1 MTVSTVP
8 AIPVPTAIYRE
19 EQLFGWWVYALMALM
34 VALASYFWVV
44 RPGGDAKSY
53 PFSIGIFVGLALP
66 TVFTVGVLRMTTVVT
81 PGRLDVTFGWL
92 PTYHRSIVVGVIKV
106 VEVVTYRPIADYGGW
121 GIRSGR
127 DGVRVLNAR
136 GNRGVR
142 LTMIDGS
149 RLLIGSQ
156 HPEALASAL
165 ESAIRPSV

>member
-1 MTVSTVP
+1 VSTVS
-8 AIPVPTAIYRE
+8 AIPAPTAIYRE
-19 EQLFGWWVYALMALM
+19 EQLFGWWIYALMALM
-34 VALASYFWVV
+34 VTLAFTFWMV
-44 RPGGDAKSY
+44 RPVGDAKTY
-53 PFSIGIFVGLALP
+53 PYSIGILVGLALP
-66 TVFTVGVLRMTTVVT
+66 TVFTVGVLRMTTEVT

-92 PTYHRSIVVGVIKV
+92 PTYHRSIVVSAIKG

-127 DGVRVLNAR
+127 NGERVLNAR

-149 RLLIGSQ
+149 KLLVGSQ
-156 HPEALASAL
+156 QPEVLASAL